1 MHVGKEPGFFG
12 GWTLYAR
19 NGEQFLVIQCS
30 PTVLGLRYG
39 WSNLIR
45 EPIYCTTRFYDP
57 TEILVLVADPDCAAA
72 ELYVTLGETVLE
84 NGQEEVWMKEDYA
97 AKGQQMAP
105 GMFVVQLEPHFA
117 GEETSLAAQ
126 IEAEIFSGHRPGD
139 VENLLVTL
147 YDGGGQAIGTYEPV
161 LESDASWAW

>member
-1 MHVGKEPGFFG
+1 M
-12 GWTLYAR
+12 
-19 NGEQFLVIQCS
+19 
-30 PTVLGLRYG
+30 
-39 WSNLIR
+39 
-45 EPIYCTTRFYDP
+45 
-57 TEILVLVADPDCAAA
+57 LVADPDCAAA